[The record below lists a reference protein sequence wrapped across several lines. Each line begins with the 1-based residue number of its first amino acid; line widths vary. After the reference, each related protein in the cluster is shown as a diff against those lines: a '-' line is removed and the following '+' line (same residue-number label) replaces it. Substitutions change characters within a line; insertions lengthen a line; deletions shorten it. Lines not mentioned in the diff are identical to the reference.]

1 MDINLLTIIFLA
13 LCAVGYI
20 VIKLSTRLSSSVT
33 SHQLQKSVYAY
44 TKRPQ
49 IMTNHELGFYKML
62 AEVTGDRYYLFPQ
75 VHLSALL
82 DHKVKGQN
90 WDPAF
95 KHINGKSVDYVLC
108 DKTTLSPVYAI
119 ELDDTSH
126 DSSIRQTRDT
136 EVERMFQVAGLP
148 LIRFRDYRN
157 LTLEDIAQRFYEAHQ
172 TIS

>member
-1 MDINLLTIIFLA
+1 METT
-13 LCAVGYI
+13 I
-20 VIKLSTRLSSSVT
+20 VIILVVLLFAGFFIFKILIPKQTSTT
-33 SHQLQKSVYAY
+33 KPAMQKSVYAY

-62 AEVTGDRYYLFPQ
+62 AEVAGDRYYLFPQ